1 MTLTTALREAYASG
15 DTEGIIVTTL
25 EVDHASLDEAI
36 LLAQNIDSELGE
48 PGDTILLPLV
58 EGGPKV
64 PHLLCAFALIPPG
77 ADQDGPTDGRLQI
90 DNVSDLLHDLMQG
103 VIGYN
108 EAIKIAFRQ
117 YRILPGRLDAVT
129 GPDDDTLSGM
139 EMTAFDINADR
150 AEGTIAWPDG
160 RQQNVP
166 TGPHAFF
173 NRDEYPGLFTT

>member
-1 MTLTTALREAYASG
+1 MTVSAALREAYASG
-15 DTEGIIVTTL
+15 DTEGVIVTTV
-25 EVDHASLDEAI
+25 EVDHASLDAAI

-48 PGDTILLPLV
+48 PGDTILLPLF

-108 EAIKIAFRQ
+108 EAIRITFRQ
-117 YRILPGRLDAVT
+117 YRILPGQLAAVT
-129 GPDDDTLSGM
+129 GPDDDTLTGL
-139 EMTAFDINADR
+139 EMVAFDITADR

-173 NRDEYPGLFTT
+173 DRSEYPALFTT